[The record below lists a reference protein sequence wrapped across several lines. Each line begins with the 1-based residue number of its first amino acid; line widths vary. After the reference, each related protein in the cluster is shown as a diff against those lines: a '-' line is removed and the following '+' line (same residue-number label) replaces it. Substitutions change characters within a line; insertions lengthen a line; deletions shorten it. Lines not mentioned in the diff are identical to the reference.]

1 LEVANALASIY
12 KKEVTPEISGKFRPG
27 EVRHIVADISRI
39 KELGFNPEYSFLE
52 GLREYVEWIQT
63 QGNIKDYF
71 SQVQLNLAKEQVVR
85 DCR

>member
-1 LEVANALASIY
+1 M
-12 KKEVTPEISGKFRPG
+12 
-27 EVRHIVADISRI
+27 RHIVADISRI